1 MGMKRSGLLVA
12 LMASSALVLSG
23 CGTLT
28 GIPGHGG
35 GKRFVEE
42 QRLVSAS
49 IRGSLEAIDVS
60 SLRGKRVAMIFSIIA
75 DEGAGNMVG
84 GRASLGAIL
93 TGGTMV
99 SPVTTRTNALEVYQL
114 AGAGTSQANTISAGS
129 GTNTSSVEIAGTN
142 SATSTQVTAGPTV
155 TNSSNTQTNSGG
167 TATHTTVTPQT
178 TTTTENPQ
186 LNSEATTTTEA
197 NQITSTTVTG
207 GTTTNQTVNNPP
219 TVTGVESSTEA
230 NTVTTTN
237 SGGTTTTT
245 MVTPETTVEVEGI
258 SSTTN
263 PNVTTTTNGN
273 NQSTQDTNGSNT
285 SNSETNATGSTTSIQ
300 EQVQVRGYTEQT
312 RGYQENVQAQLQY
325 RGLGDYQVLSVPKS
339 DASLL
344 MSLTRNYFILNGIH
358 VTTPQDPTAEAIV
371 YVTVDIFG
379 TDRKRTDLIIYNNER
394 LSAETSIEMFAAD
407 RSGKIIMRPSVGN
420 VRTDYREDYIVWAG
434 PFDTQRKTSAGLGPM
449 NDFTDQ

>member
-1 MGMKRSGLLVA
+1 MKKSGLLVA
-12 LMASSALVLSG
+12 LMTSSALVLSG

-42 QRLVSAS
+42 QRLVSSS
-49 IRGSLEAIDVS
+49 IRGSLEAIDIS

-75 DEGAGNMVG
+75 DEGSGNISG

-99 SPVTTRTNALEVYQL
+99 SPVLTRNNELEVYQL

-129 GTNTSSVEIAGTN
+129 GTNISNVEIAGTN
-142 SATSTQVTAGPTV
+142 TATSTQVTAGPTV

-167 TATHTTVTPQT
+167 TT
-178 TTTTENPQ
+178 TTTTQTPE
-186 LNSEATTTTEA
+186 TTTTTQNPQVNSGSTTTTGA
-197 NQITSTTVTG
+197 NQTTSTTVTG
-207 GTTTNQTVNNPP
+207 GTTTNQTVNNPQ
-219 TVTGVESSTEA
+219 TVTGVESSTDA

-245 MVTPETTVEVEGI
+245 TVNPETSSQVTGE

-263 PNVTTTTNGN
+263 PNVTTTTDGSNTG
-273 NQSTQDTNGSNT
+273 TQDTTGANT
-285 SNSETNATGSTTSIQ
+285 SQSETNSTGSTTNTQ
-300 EQVQVRGYTEQT
+300 EQVQVEGYTEQT
-312 RGYQENVQAQLQY
+312 RGRQENLQAQLQY

-344 MSLTRNYFILNGIH
+344 MSLTRNYFILNGVD
-358 VTTPQDPTAEAIV
+358 VTSPQDPTAEVIV

-379 TDRKRTDLIIYNNER
+379 TDRKRTDLILYNNER

-420 VRTDYREDYIVWAG
+420 VRTDYREDYILWAG
-434 PFDTQRKTSAGLGPM
+434 PFDTRRGTSEGLGPM